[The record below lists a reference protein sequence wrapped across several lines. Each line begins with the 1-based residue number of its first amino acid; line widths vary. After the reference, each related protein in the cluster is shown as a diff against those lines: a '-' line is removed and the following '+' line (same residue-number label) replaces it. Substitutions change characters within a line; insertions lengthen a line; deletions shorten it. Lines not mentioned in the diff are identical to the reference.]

1 MELIKCEKK
10 HSREVISLYQ
20 RTLAYLEAHVNYPK
34 WDKGHPSDRGVF
46 DAIENGA
53 QYICLHQGEALGA
66 LVLIYIGA
74 CAVFMLIFYLIS
86 NPVLD
91 RCMDQTGT
99 LFAVT
104 LSEVERNVEQMVDF
118 VAEHSRV
125 FRIVQ
130 SGPPEHYAAF
140 LDRFADRV
148 SQALGRYAQEHCAK
162 SLSGIA
168 NPDFFHAAGQSFV
181 SVLRLTLEHCEDRE
195 KTVRYLRELLRF
207 QFGCFEERLQM
218 AGRIEE

>member
-1 MELIKCEKK
+1 MQHTKEEVR
-10 HSREVISLYQ
+10 SRI
-20 RTLAYLEAHVNYPK
+20 LEAAELEFDEQGYAGASMRSIVRRAGTSLGNIYRYYPNK
-34 WDKGHPSDRGVF
+34 
-46 DAIENGA
+46 
-53 QYICLHQGEALGA
+53 EALF
-66 LVLIYIGA
+66 LSIVE
-74 CAVFMLIFYLIS
+74 
-86 NPVLD
+86 PVLD